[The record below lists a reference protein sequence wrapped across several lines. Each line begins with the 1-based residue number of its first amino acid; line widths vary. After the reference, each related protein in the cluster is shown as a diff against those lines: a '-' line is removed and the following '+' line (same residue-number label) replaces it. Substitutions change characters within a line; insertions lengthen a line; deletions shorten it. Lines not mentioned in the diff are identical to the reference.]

1 MPVPRV
7 TILMSVYNAA
17 RYLGKAIDSILNQ
30 TFGDFEFVII
40 NDGSTD
46 GSRDILDGIR
56 DTRVRLFHTA
66 NRGLAAALEHGV
78 RESRAPYLARMDAD
92 DMAVSQR
99 LSVQVAYLDQHPD
112 VGVVTG
118 DYVAIDA
125 DDSPIRTS
133 HASDGPLIISW
144 KLLWEN
150 PICHPSVMMRRDVL
164 LSAGVNYDPLCTVED
179 YDVWTRLL
187 FHTRFAH
194 LGQVLLHYRL
204 NATGMTGTR
213 DRRQLDATSRI
224 QQRTLS
230 TLLGRTLDPQVG
242 RSVAL
247 LSRQTVFLP
256 TAADN
261 PLDAAA
267 LVGLGREVR
276 QAFERR
282 FEPSSGDQSKI
293 DSDLA
298 ARYLSWGFLLSRVP
312 GRSRDA
318 TGVLMREALSL
329 APHLLFDRRLRRN
342 VVGRCVGPETW
353 LRLRSK
359 FGRSER

>member
-1 MPVPRV
+1 MHVPRV

-30 TFGDFEFVII
+30 TFTDFEFVII

-46 GSRDILDGIR
+46 GSREILDAVR
-56 DTRVRLFHTA
+56 DRRVRLFHTV
-66 NRGLAAALEHGV
+66 NRGLGAALERGV

-92 DMAVSQR
+92 DIAVSHR
-99 LSVQVAYLDQHPD
+99 LGVQIDYLDQHPD

-118 DYVAIDA
+118 DWVAIDSH
-125 DDSPIRTS
+125 DIPVRTS
-133 HASDGPLIISW
+133 QTSDGPLIISW

-150 PICHPSVMMRRDVL
+150 PICHPVVMMRRDVL
-164 LSAGVNYDPLCTVED
+164 LSAGVNYDPGCTVED

-194 LGQVLLHYRL
+194 IGQVLLRYRL
-204 NATGMTGTR
+204 NAAGMTGTR

-242 RSVAL
+242 LSVAL
-247 LSRQTVFLP
+247 LSQQTVARP

-261 PLDAAA
+261 LLDADA
-267 LVGLGREVR
+267 LVHLGREVR
-276 QAFERR
+276 EAFLRR
-282 FEPSSGDQSKI
+282 FGPSPGDQSKI

-298 ARYLSWGFLLSRVP
+298 ARYLGWAFLLSRIP
-312 GRSRDA
+312 NRSREA

-329 APHLLFDRRLRRN
+329 APPLLFDRRLTRN
-342 VVGRCVGPETW
+342 VLARYLGAETW

-359 FGRSER
+359 LGRSER